1 VADRPRVAA
10 LLPVRTQSTRCR
22 NKALRPF
29 GASNLTRL
37 ALERA
42 VHSEA
47 VDAIYFAAHE
57 EELLAVARD
66 FPRVR
71 IIRRSEASAFGEDA
85 VTIYDFLREVEE
97 PIVATMNACCPFVRI
112 ETYDRAVREFVAGG
126 YRSLLPVVETQEWYF
141 DDRGRPLNPPD
152 PSVIN
157 SKMLSPVYRATH
169 PFTIY
174 YRDDFLKDYNVWHFA
189 PGDPHLFPVT
199 DEEGIDID
207 TEFQFEVAEA
217 LYRARGGGG

>member
-1 VADRPRVAA
+1 MAERPRVAA
-10 LLPVRTQSTRCR
+10 LLPVRTQSVRCN

-29 GASNLTRL
+29 GPSNLTRL
-37 ALERA
+37 ALER
-42 VHSEA
+42 VTRSEA

-57 EELLAVARD
+57 EELLAIARD
-66 FPRVR
+66 FPRVQ
-71 IIRRSEASAFGEDA
+71 IIRRSRESAFGEDA
-85 VTIYDFLREVEE
+85 VTIYDFLEKVEE
-97 PIVATMNACCPFVRI
+97 PIIATINACCPFARI
-112 ETYDRAVREFVAGG
+112 QTYDRAVREFVTHG

-157 SKMLSPVYRATH
+157 SKMLPRVYRASH

-174 YRDDFLKDYNVWHFA
+174 YRDEFLKDYRVWRFA
-189 PGDPHLFPVT
+189 PGDPHLFAVS

-207 TEFQFEVAEA
+207 TELQFEVADA
-217 LYRARGGGG
+217 LYRARSGR